1 MDNDWFFASPA
12 SKCESP
18 LNFSGAIAVVV
29 SFCVL
34 GLIWAFR
41 NVRKVIKINLTN
53 YEDID
58 MDESDNI
65 QFESITPS
73 QQKLLL

>member
-1 MDNDWFFASPA
+1 
-12 SKCESP
+12 
-18 LNFSGAIAVVV
+18 
-29 SFCVL
+29 
-34 GLIWAFR
+34 
-41 NVRKVIKINLTN
+41 LTN